1 MQPQEETT
9 GPRAGA
15 LDVVLAGGW
24 HTGLFVGIVTIALG
38 IILLSWPGET
48 LRVLSILVGLQLLLW
63 GLFRLIGAFSATSA
77 APGVVGFVGIIAM
90 LAGVLVIRRPFETAA
105 LLATILGLV
114 WIISGAIDLIASV
127 ADRSDTSRGLTAISG
142 LISLGAGIVIVS
154 WPEPTLAVVAIV
166 GGLYLVIIGLLIAAT
181 AISIRSMEQSTTV

>member
-1 MQPQEETT
+1 VQPQEETT